1 MSRASWGM
9 IGGFWPVLNR
19 IMTACIWMGIQTY
32 WGGQAV
38 KIILGAVIGPK
49 YAFMKNTLPASA
61 NVDTCSLVSFFIF
74 LVIFCPMLLIPPEKL
89 QMPLKIAF
97 AMIVCNIFG
106 MLIWAVR
113 TAHGAGSLIH
123 SPAVASGSTLSWNM
137 VYGIQAILGLWSGGI
152 VGQSDWTRYAKTQ
165 NASIFGQGVTAPL
178 TIIITALCGL
188 IITSATYEIYGEYFW
203 NPFELL
209 LHIQSVSMTPAAR
222 AGTFF
227 SGLAFLS
234 SQLALCIVLNGIST
248 GMDMAA
254 LCPRW
259 INIRRG
265 CFILTVIAVVVCP
278 WNYVNNAST
287 FITVL
292 SGWSVFLSGM
302 TGILISDYFFVRGA
316 QLHKGDM
323 YRGNKSSAYWYT
335 AGINWRAIV
344 AWIMGIWPLLPGFV
358 RRVQGVNT
366 ANGWDHV
373 YDLSYFFG
381 FLVSMVVHV
390 TLHKIFPAKKQTGA
404 SPFQMELHRT
414 RHVDGTRPQGYV
426 ESMTSHED
434 EAVVVGKVKDG
445 SV

>member
-1 MSRASWGM
+1 
-9 IGGFWPVLNR
+9 
-19 IMTACIWMGIQTY
+19 
-32 WGGQAV
+32 
-38 KIILGAVIGPK
+38 
-49 YAFMKNTLPASA
+49 
-61 NVDTCSLVSFFIF
+61 
-74 LVIFCPMLLIPPEKL
+74 
-89 QMPLKIAF
+89 
-97 AMIVCNIFG
+97 MIVCNIFG
-106 MLIWAVR
+106 MLIWAVH
-113 TAHGAGSLIH
+113 TAHGAGSLIS
-123 SPAVASGSTLSWNM
+123 SPATASGSTLSWNV

-188 IITSATYEIYGEYFW
+188 IITSASYEVYGEYFW

-209 LHIQSVSMTPAAR
+209 LHIQSVSMSPAAR

-265 CFILTVIAVVVCP
+265 CFILTIIAVAVCP
-278 WNYVNNAST
+278 WNYVNSAST

-302 TGILISDYFFVRGA
+302 TGILIGDYFFVREA

-323 YRGNKSSAYWYT
+323 YRGDKSSAYW
-335 AGINWRAIV
+335 
-344 AWIMGIWPLLPGFV
+344 
-358 RRVQGVNT
+358 
-366 ANGWDHV
+366 
-373 YDLSYFFG
+373 
-381 FLVSMVVHV
+381 
-390 TLHKIFPAKKQTGA
+390 
-404 SPFQMELHRT
+404 
-414 RHVDGTRPQGYV
+414 
-426 ESMTSHED
+426 
-434 EAVVVGKVKDG
+434 
-445 SV
+445 

>member
-1 MSRASWGM
+1 
-9 IGGFWPVLNR
+9 
-19 IMTACIWMGIQTY
+19 
-32 WGGQAV
+32 
-38 KIILGAVIGPK
+38 
-49 YAFMKNTLPASA
+49 
-61 NVDTCSLVSFFIF
+61 
-74 LVIFCPMLLIPPEKL
+74 
-89 QMPLKIAF
+89 
-97 AMIVCNIFG
+97 

-123 SPAVASGSTLSWNM
+123 SPAVASGSTLSWNV

-152 VGQSDWTRYAKTQ
+152 VGQSDWTRYAATQ

-265 CFILTVIAVVVCP
+265 CFILTIIAVAVCP

-302 TGILISDYFFVRGA
+302 TGILIGDYFFVRGA

-344 AWIMGIWPLLPGFV
+344 AWIMGIWPLLRKYYPRFSS
-358 RRVQGVNT
+358 T
-366 ANGWDHV
+366 H
-373 YDLSYFFG
+373 
-381 FLVSMVVHV
+381 H
-390 TLHKIFPAKKQTGA
+390 
-404 SPFQMELHRT
+404 
-414 RHVDGTRPQGYV
+414 
-426 ESMTSHED
+426 
-434 EAVVVGKVKDG
+434 
-445 SV
+445 